1 MDVNRLAK
9 YVTIAVSVGVVCF
22 LLWYFSEIVW
32 YIIISA
38 VLSIIGKPLVQQLTR
53 IAVGGFA
60 VPRWLAAGV
69 TLLAIWGVFLLFF
82 FTLIP
87 LVSSQFYDLRNV
99 DFPIVMD
106 SFSGQIDR
114 IDAFIKEKMPSVASG
129 FSIRDE
135 LVSYFGRIVNVASF
149 RSFFASTASF
159 ISNLVVALF
168 SVSFITF
175 FFLKED
181 GLFERGF
188 SFFFPQ
194 RRRDSVHNAMTSVNR
209 LLIRYFLGILLQSIV
224 IFLLTAFGL
233 WACGLPMQTSFAIG
247 AVSGIL
253 NVIPYVGA
261 VIAFVLAVAIVVV
274 LSVSKVLTVGIGTV
288 LLLVGVVFLVV
299 RLIDNVFLQ
308 PVIFASSA
316 KAHPLEIFL
325 VLLMAGYLAGV
336 VGMLLAIP
344 AYTVLRVFAKE
355 FFNNL
360 EQVRRLTAKM

>member
-1 MDVNRLAK
+1 M
-9 YVTIAVSVGVVCF
+9 
-22 LLWYFSEIVW
+22 
-32 YIIISA
+32 
-38 VLSIIGKPLVQQLTR
+38 
-53 IAVGGFA
+53 
-60 VPRWLAAGV
+60 
-69 TLLAIWGVFLLFF
+69 
-82 FTLIP
+82 
-87 LVSSQFYDLRNV
+87 
-99 DFPIVMD
+99 
-106 SFSGQIDR
+106 
-114 IDAFIKEKMPSVASG
+114 
-129 FSIRDE
+129 
-135 LVSYFGRIVNVASF
+135 
-149 RSFFASTASF
+149 
-159 ISNLVVALF
+159 
-168 SVSFITF
+168 SFITF

-194 RRRDSVHNAMTSVNR
+194 RRRESVHNAMTSVNR